1 MLDSGIEIEQN
12 RSQIVSALSSTE
24 PALWSASQLRGL
36 KGMAGNSKGV
46 PLKLLFGSNFPY
58 RETETKIPWRSIG
71 AGIRPSLAFGGLSN
85 VWGGAM
91 LPTRQHDIPDWPIDV
106 ACLEPHFRAVTS
118 ICGLAA
124 QRDDLESLF
133 PLYCERPG
141 TLPSSQQA
149 NLLLGNLNRHRQQLR
164 QRGWTFG
171 RSRLAVRAPGGVA
184 GKPCVSCGFCM
195 HGCPYG
201 CIYNSATTVLEL
213 QANPNFRYQRDFLVR
228 SVSEQSDQVEIV
240 GHHLKTNEPLV
251 STGSRVYLAAG
262 VIPTAQIVLRSQAA
276 YNRPLTLRDSQY
288 FLAPILL
295 AQATPAVQQESLHTL
310 SQLFIELNRPA
321 LSRYGIHLQA
331 YTYSDTIGEAIRQS
345 LGPLSFLAPHLEQR
359 MVIIQGYLHS
369 DLSSTIKMTL
379 KGDPSGDV
387 LELEAQR
394 NRGTTA
400 IVRSVVLEILSQAF
414 KLRGLIIPP
423 MLQIAEPGRGYHSG
437 GSIPMKHS
445 PGPFESDSLGRPQ
458 GWSRIHCVDASS
470 LPSIPAT
477 TITFTVMANAHRI
490 GWEAAQL

>member
-1 MLDSGIEIEQN
+1 MLDSGLEIEQN
-12 RSQIVSALSSTE
+12 RSELVTALSSTQ
-24 PALWSASQLRGL
+24 PAQWSASQLSRL

-46 PLKLLFGSNFPY
+46 PLKLLFGSDFPY
-58 RETETKIPWRSIG
+58 RETENRIPWR
-71 AGIRPSLAFGGLSN
+71 ATDTGIRPSLALGGLSN

-106 ACLEPHFRAVTS
+106 ASLEPHFRAVTAIS
-118 ICGLAA
+118 GLAA
-124 QRDDLESLF
+124 QKDDLESLF

-149 NLLLGNLNRHRQQLR
+149 ELLLRNLNRHRKQLR
-164 QRGWTFG
+164 HRGWTFG
-171 RSRLAVRAPGGVA
+171 RSRLAVRGVGGLA

-201 CIYNSATTVLEL
+201 CIYNSATTVREL
-213 QANPNFRYQRDFLVR
+213 QSNPNFRYQRDFLVH
-228 SVSEQSDQVEIV
+228 SLNEQVDQVQVI
-240 GHHLKTNEPLV
+240 GRHLATNEPLL

-276 YNRPLTLRDSQY
+276 YNRPLSLRDSQY
-288 FLAPILL
+288 FLAPILM
-295 AQATPAVQQESLHTL
+295 AQATPGVHQEALHTL
-310 SQLFIELNRPA
+310 SQAFIELHRPA
-321 LSRYGIHLQA
+321 ISRYGIHLQA

-345 LGPLSFLAPHLEQR
+345 LGPLSFLAPYLEQR

-369 DLSSTIKMTL
+369 DLSSSINMTL
-379 KGDPSGDV
+379 KGDPGGDF
-387 LELEAQR
+387 LELEA
-394 NRGTTA
+394 NKNLATPA
-400 IVRSVVLEILSQAF
+400 VVRSVVMEILSQAF
-414 KLRGLIIPP
+414 RIRGLIVPP

-445 PGPFESDSLGRPQ
+445 PGPFESDCLGRPH

-470 LPSIPAT
+470 LPSIPST